1 MILFLILVFA
11 PVILFV
17 GAWIYGF
24 FVEWYDI
31 HRFRVRAGETLESK
45 KKIRQEEKDNAKVGF
60 HILIG
65 SMKEFGFWFTLPG
78 FILCWCVLRGTD
90 SKWDLIDD
98 YAGFMVPAW
107 RFVNEVP
114 YSFWIMIAVLVGIH
128 FLLKRVDTHL
138 YDDLGD
144 DDSTALDCFYKDRKE
159 YESRVKSGIY
169 GNRKQWWDTEA
180 SLRASRERLETVKK
194 ELMEEEGWTR
204 EKADKYCW
212 GNYLED

>member
-17 GAWIYGF
+17 GAMIYAF
-24 FVEWYDI
+24 FGELIDI
-31 HRFRVRAGETLESK
+31 HRYRGMGLKGEEK
-45 KKIRQEEKDNAKVGF
+45 REEIRQGEKDNLKVGF

-65 SMKEFGFWFTLPG
+65 WFKQFGLFFTLPG
-78 FILCWCVLRGTD
+78 YILCWIVMYMTEPYEYESWIPEFLYEFTH
-90 SKWDLIDD
+90 
-98 YAGFMVPAW
+98 
-107 RFVNEVP
+107 VP

-204 EKADKYCW
+204 EEADKYCW